1 MYSVFKKPWT
11 NRGQICRTKPK
22 YIIASL
28 TVFNHWFNIYTEPE
42 MIQTFKGKESE
53 LIYHGYA
60 PKGFP
65 PDIARR
71 ALHKLI
77 AINEAETLAD
87 LRIPPSNRL
96 EQLKGDRKG
105 QFSIRI
111 NDQFRICF
119 SWKDGN
125 AYDVEIVDY
134 H

>member
-1 MYSVFKKPWT
+1 
-11 NRGQICRTKPK
+11 
-22 YIIASL
+22 
-28 TVFNHWFNIYTEPE
+28 

-60 PKGFP
+60 SKGFP

>member
-1 MYSVFKKPWT
+1 
-11 NRGQICRTKPK
+11 
-22 YIIASL
+22 
-28 TVFNHWFNIYTEPE
+28 
-42 MIQTFKGKESE
+42 MIQTFRDKESE
-53 LIYHGYA
+53 LIYQGYA
-60 PKGFP
+60 PRKLP

-77 AINEAETLAD
+77 AINEAEVLSD

-105 QFSIRI
+105 QFSIRG
-111 NDQFRICF
+111 NAQYRICF
-119 SWKDGN
+119 FWKDGN

>member
-1 MYSVFKKPWT
+1 
-11 NRGQICRTKPK
+11 
-22 YIIASL
+22 
-28 TVFNHWFNIYTEPE
+28 
-42 MIQTFKGKESE
+42 MIQTFKSKETE
-53 LIYHGYA
+53 QIYN
-60 PKGFP
+60 GFASREIA

-77 AINEAETLAD
+77 AINEAESVAD

-111 NDQFRICF
+111 NAQYRICF
-119 SWKDGN
+119 YWNDGN

>member
-1 MYSVFKKPWT
+1 
-11 NRGQICRTKPK
+11 
-22 YIIASL
+22 
-28 TVFNHWFNIYTEPE
+28 
-42 MIQTFKGKESE
+42 MIRTFKDKESE
-53 LIYHGYA
+53 LIYQGYA
-60 PKGFP
+60 PRRLP
-65 PDIARR
+65 PDIARK

-77 AINEAETLAD
+77 AINEAETISD

-96 EQLKGDRKG
+96 EQLKGNRKG
-105 QFSIRI
+105 QYSIRI

>member
-1 MYSVFKKPWT
+1 
-11 NRGQICRTKPK
+11 
-22 YIIASL
+22 
-28 TVFNHWFNIYTEPE
+28 
-42 MIQTFKGKESE
+42 MIQTFRDKESE
-53 LIYHGYA
+53 LIYQGYA
-60 PKGFP
+60 PRKLS

-77 AINEAETLAD
+77 AINEAEVLSD

-105 QFSIRI
+105 QFSIRV
-111 NDQFRICF
+111 NAQYRICF
-119 SWKDGN
+119 FWKDGN

>member
-1 MYSVFKKPWT
+1 
-11 NRGQICRTKPK
+11 
-22 YIIASL
+22 
-28 TVFNHWFNIYTEPE
+28 
-42 MIQTFKGKESE
+42 MIRTFKDKESE
-53 LIYHGYA
+53 LVYQGYA
-60 PKGFP
+60 PRRLP
-65 PDIARR
+65 SDIARR

-77 AINEAETLAD
+77 AINEAETLSD

-96 EQLKGDRKG
+96 EQLKGNRNG

>member
-1 MYSVFKKPWT
+1 
-11 NRGQICRTKPK
+11 
-22 YIIASL
+22 
-28 TVFNHWFNIYTEPE
+28 
-42 MIQTFKGKESE
+42 MIQTFKDKETEQVYS
-53 LIYHGYA
+53 
-60 PKGFP
+60 GFAQRRLA

-77 AINEAETLAD
+77 ALNEAESITD

-105 QFSIRI
+105 QYSIRI
-111 NDQFRICF
+111 NMQYRICF

>member
-1 MYSVFKKPWT
+1 
-11 NRGQICRTKPK
+11 
-22 YIIASL
+22 
-28 TVFNHWFNIYTEPE
+28 
-42 MIQTFKGKESE
+42 MIRTFKDKESE
-53 LIYHGYA
+53 LIYQGYA
-60 PKGFP
+60 PRRLP

-77 AINEAETLAD
+77 AINEAETISD

-96 EQLKGDRKG
+96 EQLKGNRKG
-105 QFSIRI
+105 QYSIRI

>member
-1 MYSVFKKPWT
+1 
-11 NRGQICRTKPK
+11 
-22 YIIASL
+22 
-28 TVFNHWFNIYTEPE
+28 
-42 MIQTFKGKESE
+42 MIQTFKDKESE
-53 LIYHGYA
+53 LIYQGYA
-60 PKGFP
+60 PKRLP
-65 PDIARR
+65 HDIARR

-77 AINEAETLAD
+77 AINEAESISD

-96 EQLKGDRKG
+96 EHLKGNRKG
-105 QFSIRI
+105 QFSIRV